1 MSKVINAII
10 KAYAIP
16 AEVAAPLIKE
26 YKDDEDVDVEDVL
39 KFLKSHHNE
48 ILAPEIKA
56 NVVKDFA
63 GKDLRELKED
73 VLMQLGSK
81 IKKEDLK
88 DLDRKACIRLLVEKS
103 QQTGE
108 KDAVLLEVDRLQKE
122 IEKKVGEM
130 DVLKN
135 EYQKQLLEKDNNFT
149 SYLNKGKLDNK
160 LLSILGKKT
169 IQKEQESAILDLIK
183 YNAEKKGILLNVKDN
198 GDIVLYQ
205 KANPE
210 LRVYKDNDSAALL
223 HLEDFVNGI
232 AAPFEVKGVP
242 NNIVPPS
249 VDGATGGVDDR
260 VARLEALKNS

>member
-108 KDAVLLEVDRLQKE
+108 KDAVLLEVDRLNLIFGNSIVMFILAILSLITIIRLE
-122 IEKKVGEM
+122 LIEKK
-130 DVLKN
+130 
-135 EYQKQLLEKDNNFT
+135 
-149 SYLNKGKLDNK
+149 
-160 LLSILGKKT
+160 
-169 IQKEQESAILDLIK
+169 
-183 YNAEKKGILLNVKDN
+183 
-198 GDIVLYQ
+198 
-205 KANPE
+205 
-210 LRVYKDNDSAALL
+210 
-223 HLEDFVNGI
+223 
-232 AAPFEVKGVP
+232 
-242 NNIVPPS
+242 
-249 VDGATGGVDDR
+249 
-260 VARLEALKNS
+260 